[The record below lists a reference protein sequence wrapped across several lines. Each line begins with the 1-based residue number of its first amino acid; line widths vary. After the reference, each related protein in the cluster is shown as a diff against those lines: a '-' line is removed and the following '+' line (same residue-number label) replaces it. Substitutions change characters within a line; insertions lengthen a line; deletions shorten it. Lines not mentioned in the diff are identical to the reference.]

1 MNRTTLSDWLSPS
14 GRVGRQGYWIHFIL
28 PALGLALVGA
38 IVPVMGIA
46 AIWLVV
52 AGNLKRVRD
61 LRVSQGKA
69 AALLGLWGGA
79 MVIASVVAGG
89 LLLFGL
95 LAVMSNGGPDGE
107 VLMMYS
113 VLVFLAPIVV
123 ALLVVGF
130 VPGGGEAEIVSSP
143 AAVTGSANVDP

>member
-1 MNRTTLSDWLSPS
+1 M
-14 GRVGRQGYWIHFIL
+14 GYWLHFML

-38 IVPVMGIA
+38 ILPVMGIA
-46 AIWLVV
+46 AIWLAV

-61 LRVSQGKA
+61 LRVSQGRA
-69 AALLGLWGGA
+69 AALLALWGGA
-79 MVIASVVAGG
+79 MMIASAVAGG

-107 VLMMYS
+107 ALMIYS

-123 ALLVVGF
+123 ALLMIGF
-130 VPGGGEAEIVSSP
+130 VPGGLAEEAP
-143 AAVTGSANVDP
+143 AVVGSTEVVP